1 MKIVTPHPFR
11 YSMATPMLRNH
22 ADLRQIHAILGHSQI
37 SSAEIYTHVSLEDLK
52 ALIRRAHPQ
61 GKKSQK

>member
-1 MKIVTPHPFR
+1 LKIVTPHPFR
-11 YSMATPMLRNH
+11 YSMATPMLRN
-22 ADLRQIHAILGHSQI
+22 HAILGHSQI